1 MAGPGLHG
9 PSGKGRKSAGTGS
22 LAISFILNRQAEP
35 EGQASELAKKKKE
48 ADFTGRAW
56 VLVAKVPWG
65 LISAESSRGALAI
78 PIRLHVGV
86 GMDEGSL
93 WPQAGGPFKPPTS
106 CVSPSA
112 STQANPMD
120 QCSRLGGRTQEPRL
134 QSSSSYSLL
143 LSRLQ
148 DAERPSGEQHSSH
161 PLKPQDKGL
170 SVYIPWVK

>member
-93 WPQAGGPFKPPTS
+93 WPQAGGPFTASNQLCFPICLYSGKPNGS
-106 CVSPSA
+106 
-112 STQANPMD
+112 M
-120 QCSRLGGRTQEPRL
+120 L
-134 QSSSSYSLL
+134 
-143 LSRLQ
+143 
-148 DAERPSGEQHSSH
+148 
-161 PLKPQDKGL
+161 
-170 SVYIPWVK
+170 